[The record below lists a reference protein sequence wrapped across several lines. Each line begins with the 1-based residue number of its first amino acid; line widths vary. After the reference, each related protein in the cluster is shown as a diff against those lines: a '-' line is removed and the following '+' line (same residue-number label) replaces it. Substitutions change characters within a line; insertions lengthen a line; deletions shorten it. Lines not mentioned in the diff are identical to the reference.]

1 MLTSESGSFE
11 GRVLP
16 GPREGADGAEYFR
29 EETSLAQFGATL
41 AHELRGPLA
50 PIANGMHI
58 LKSTV
63 GADPRA
69 QQVLSMMERQMSQ
82 LTSLLDDL
90 MDVGGY
96 RCAKVRTGNEHVDL
110 HHVISASVEAC
121 AASID
126 AREQE
131 VRIESDGA
139 KLTVRGDIRRLTQ
152 VFTNLLTNSNK
163 YTPRGGHI
171 TVDLARI
178 GDEAVV
184 EVRDDGMGMSIE
196 DVPHIFDLFSQGAD
210 QRYSPKTGLGIGLSV
225 VRNIVHLHGG
235 VVTAHSDGPGHGSV
249 FKVRLPLSS

>member
-11 GRVLP
+11 GRVPP
-16 GPREGADGAEYFR
+16 GHREGADGAEYFR
-29 EETSLAQFGATL
+29 DETSLAQFGATL

-58 LKSTV
+58 LKGIV
-63 GADPRA
+63 APDPRA

-90 MDVGGY
+90 MDIGGF
-96 RCAKVRTGNEHVDL
+96 RCAKLRTGNEHVDL
-110 HHVISASVEAC
+110 HRVIAASVEAC

-139 KLTVRGDIRRLTQ
+139 NLGVRGDLRRLTQ

-171 TVDLARI
+171 TINLARV
-178 GDEAVV
+178 GEEAVV

-196 DVPHIFDLFSQGAD
+196 DVPHVFDLFSQGAD
-210 QRYSPKTGLGIGLSV
+210 HRYSPKTGLGIGLSV
-225 VRNIVHLHGG
+225 VRNIVQLHGG
-235 VVTAHSDGPGHGSV
+235 VVTAQSDGPGLGSA
-249 FKVRLPLSS
+249 FKVRLPICS